1 MTSASI
7 QSGAWLISRC
17 NLSRILRK
25 SSRKHRLRIGSAML
39 ENLITGAALLILAG
53 VAVLAIIVVRDMWR
67 RDGEG
72 GE

>member
-1 MTSASI
+1 
-7 QSGAWLISRC
+7 
-17 NLSRILRK
+17 
-25 SSRKHRLRIGSAML
+25 ML
-39 ENLITGAALLILAG
+39 ENLIVGAALLILAG

>member
-1 MTSASI
+1 MIA
-7 QSGAWLISRC
+7 
-17 NLSRILRK
+17 NLVI
-25 SSRKHRLRIGSAML
+25 
-39 ENLITGAALLILAG
+39 GAALLILAG